1 MRTISTICVFLTTW
15 LLSGFLALGAEAQI
29 KITSPSDRAIYQRDI
44 TGQTTI
50 SITGTYSQP
59 VDKFEVRAV
68 PVIPGQGETTQW
80 SILQDKVSG
89 GVFRGTLRLAGGWY
103 TLEVRGL
110 LQDVVV
116 GRDVVSR
123 MGVGEVFLISGQ
135 SNAQG
140 LFESPGPAANDDRVN
155 YIAYDNTVNS
165 LFDPPAPTFAHLE
178 SNVTIGPRGKSAW
191 CWGILGDLLV
201 RKLNVPVLFI
211 NTAWEGTTVRNWAE
225 SAAGKLTQ
233 NAYGG
238 FNYPAQMPYGN
249 LLISTQH
256 YVHQLGVRAILWMQ
270 GEADNYP
277 SNTNAQAY
285 RANMQ
290 FLIDKL
296 NSDTDK
302 RINWVISRTSRAVNG
317 AGQSVTSQNV
327 INGQNAVLN
336 TTFNPTFPGPETD
349 NAYVP
354 RPDGIHFVGQEG
366 QRILANIW
374 NDALNTTFFS
384 TITPVTP
391 TPTPS
396 LTASCGTD
404 NATVR
409 LTLPA
414 GYASYEWSTGQKGQ
428 TIAVN
433 SPGTYRAVLKDTKG
447 NAIPSPSVTI
457 VNTVRPLKPTI
468 IPSGQQQA
476 CADAGFIFAASGGP
490 DYFLWSD
497 GSNTKSFRAT
507 QSGNYTVKAQNVFG
521 CESEMS
527 APVSLIVRPQLS
539 VPLIE
544 QSGPY
549 SLTASITEPNLGEKY
564 EWKVGSRFLKPETAT
579 IKVTESGDYT
589 ARAKAV
595 FTLGSNNSLTCY
607 SAYAPPVPFLLSEN
621 DGVVIFPNPSR
632 EGIVYVETLENLA
645 NAEVAFYNINGSI
658 IRTQRFPLLNE
669 RQRIDAR
676 ALPPGLYLVRVRAP
690 GLDVTKRIVIDR

>member
-1 MRTISTICVFLTTW
+1 MRTISTICIFLTTW
-15 LLSGFLALGAEAQI
+15 LLSSLLALGAEAQI
-29 KITSPSDRAIYQRDI
+29 KITSPSDRAVYQRDI

-50 SITGTYSQP
+50 SISGTYSQP

-80 SILQDKVSG
+80 SVLQDKVTG
-89 GVFRGTLRLAGGWY
+89 GVFQGTLRLRGGWY

-110 LQDVVV
+110 LNSAIV

-123 MGVGEVFLISGQ
+123 MGVGEVFLIAGQ

-191 CWGILGDLLV
+191 CWGILGDLLAK
-201 RKLNVPVLFI
+201 KLNVPILFI
-211 NTAWEGTTVRNWAE
+211 NTAWEGTTVKNWAE
-225 SAAGKLTQ
+225 SAAGKTTQ

-238 FNYPAQMPYGN
+238 FNYPTQMPYGN

-270 GEADNYP
+270 GEADNFP
-277 SNTNAQAY
+277 ANTSAQAY
-285 RANMQ
+285 RDNMQ
-290 FLIDKL
+290 FLISKL

-302 RINWVISRTSRAVNG
+302 RINWVISRTSRANNG
-317 AGQSVTSQNV
+317 ANRSVTNQNV

-336 TTFNPTFPGPETD
+336 TPFNPTFPGPETD

-354 RPDGIHFVGQEG
+354 RPDGVHFLGQEG
-366 QRILANIW
+366 QRILANMW

-396 LTASCGTD
+396 LTTSCGT
-404 NATVR
+404 NNSTVS

-414 GYASYEWSTGQKGQ
+414 GYASYEWSTGQSGP
-428 TIAVN
+428 TIAIN
-433 SPGTYRAVLKDTKG
+433 SPGTYRAVLKDAKG
-447 NAIPSPSVTI
+447 NAIPSQSVTI
-457 VNTVRPLKPTI
+457 ATTVRPLKPTI
-468 IPSGQQQA
+468 IPGGQQQA
-476 CADAGFIFAASGGP
+476 CADAGFEFGASGGT

-507 QSGNYTVKAQNVFG
+507 QSGDYTVKARNVFG
-521 CESEMS
+521 CESEVS
-527 APVSLIVRPQLS
+527 APVSLTVRPKLS
-539 VPLIE
+539 APLIE

-549 SLTASITEPNLGEKY
+549 SLTASITEPNLNEKY
-564 EWKVGSRFLKPETAT
+564 EWKIDSRFLKPEIAS
-579 IKVTESGDYT
+579 IKVTESGGYS

-607 SAYAPPVPFLLSEN
+607 SEYSAPLTFSLSEN

-632 EGIVYVETLENLA
+632 DGIVYVETLENLA
-645 NAEVAFYNINGSI
+645 NAEVAFYSITGSI
-658 IRTQRFPLLNE
+658 IQTRRFPLLNE
-669 RQRIDAR
+669 RRTIDAST
-676 ALPPGLYLVRVRAP
+676 LPPGLYIVRVRAP
-690 GLDVTKRIVIDR
+690 GLDVTKRIVID

>member
-1 MRTISTICVFLTTW
+1 MRTISTICIFLITC
-15 LLSGFLALGAEAQI
+15 LLSNFLALGAEAQI
-29 KITSPSDRAIYQRDI
+29 KITSPSDRAVYQRDI

-50 SITGTYSQP
+50 SISGTYSLP

-68 PVIPGQGETTQW
+68 AVIPGQGQNTEW
-80 SILQDKVSG
+80 STLQDRVSG
-89 GVFRGTLRLAGGWY
+89 GVFQGTVRLQGGWY

-110 LQDVVV
+110 LNGSVV

-140 LFESPGPAANDDRVN
+140 LFESPGPAASDDRVN

-178 SNVTIGPRGKSAW
+178 SNVTIGPRGKTAW

-211 NTAWEGTTVRNWAE
+211 NTAWEGTTIKNWSE
-225 SAAGKLTQ
+225 SAAGRITQ

-270 GEADNYP
+270 GETDNIP
-277 SNTNAQAY
+277 SNTSAQDY
-285 RANMQ
+285 RDRMQ
-290 FLIDKL
+290 FLINKL

-317 AGQSVTSQNV
+317 AGQSVTNQNV

-336 TTFNPTFPGPETD
+336 TTFNSTFPGPETD

-354 RPDGIHFVGQEG
+354 RPDGLHFTGQNG
-366 QRILANIW
+366 QRILANLW

-396 LTASCGTD
+396 LSTSCGTN
-404 NATVR
+404 NATVS

-414 GYASYEWSTGQKGQ
+414 GYSSYEWSTGQSGR
-428 TIAVN
+428 TIAIN
-433 SPGTYRAVLKDTKG
+433 SPGTYRAVLKDARG
-447 NAIPSPSVTI
+447 NAITSPSVTI
-457 VNTVRPLKPTI
+457 NTTVRPLKPTV
-468 IPSGQQQA
+468 IPGGQQQA
-476 CADAGFIFAASGGP
+476 CADTGFVFAASGGT

-497 GSNTKSFRAT
+497 GSTSKSFRAT
-507 QSGNYTVKAQNVFG
+507 QTGNYTVKAQNVFG
-521 CESEMS
+521 CESEIS
-527 APVSLIVRPQLS
+527 APVSLTVRPKLS
-539 VPLIE
+539 IPLIE

-549 SLTASITEPNLGEKY
+549 SLTASITEPNLNEKY
-564 EWKVGSRFLKPETAT
+564 EWKVGSSFLKPETST
-579 IKVTESGDYT
+579 IKVTESGEYT

-595 FTLGSNNSLTCY
+595 FTMGSNNSLTCY
-607 SAYAPPVPFLLSEN
+607 SAYAPPVPFSLSEN

-658 IRTQRFPLLNE
+658 IRTQRFSLLNE
-669 RQRIDAR
+669 RQRIDAST
-676 ALPPGLYLVRVRAP
+676 LPPGLYLVRVRAP
-690 GLDVTKRIVIDR
+690 GLDVTKRIVID

>member
-1 MRTISTICVFLTTW
+1 MRTISTICIFLITW
-15 LLSGFLALGAEAQI
+15 LLSSFLAHGAEAQI

-50 SITGTYSQP
+50 SISGTYSQP

-68 PVIPGQGETTQW
+68 PVIPGQGELTQW

-89 GVFRGTLRLAGGWY
+89 GVFQGTLRLRGGWY

-110 LQDVVV
+110 LRGEIV

-165 LFDPPAPTFAHLE
+165 LFDPPAPTFAHLM

-211 NTAWEGTTVRNWAE
+211 NTAWEGTSVKNWAE
-225 SAAGKLTQ
+225 SAAGRVTQ

-249 LLISTQH
+249 LLISTRH

-270 GEADNYP
+270 GETDNYP
-277 SNTNAQAY
+277 ANTSAQAY
-285 RANMQ
+285 RENMQ
-290 FLIDKL
+290 FLINKL
-296 NSDTDK
+296 NGDTEK
-302 RINWVISRTSRAVNG
+302 RINWVIARTSRVVNS
-317 AGQSVTSQNV
+317 ANQSVTSQNV

-336 TTFNPTFPGPETD
+336 TPFNSTFPGPETD
-349 NAYVP
+349 NAFVP
-354 RPDGIHFVGQEG
+354 RPDGVHFIGQNG
-366 QRILANIW
+366 QRILANLW

-384 TITPVTP
+384 TITPVVP
-391 TPTPS
+391 TPAPS
-396 LTASCGTD
+396 LTTSCGTD
-404 NATVR
+404 NATVS
-409 LTLPA
+409 LLLPS
-414 GYASYEWSTGQKGQ
+414 GYVSYEWSTGQTGQ
-428 TIAVN
+428 RIAIS
-433 SPGTYRAVLKDTKG
+433 SPGTYRAVLKDAKG
-447 NAIPSPSVTI
+447 NAISSPSVT
-457 VNTVRPLKPTI
+457 VANTVRPLKPTI
-468 IPSGQQQA
+468 IPGGQQQA
-476 CADAGFIFAASGGP
+476 CADTGLVFAASGGP

-497 GSNTKSFRAT
+497 GSTTKSFRAT

-521 CESEMS
+521 CESELS
-527 APVSLIVRPQLS
+527 APVALMVRPKLS
-539 VPLIE
+539 VPLIQ

-549 SLTASITEPNLGEKY
+549 SLTASIAEPSLNEKY
-564 EWKVGSRFLKPETAT
+564 EWKVDSRFLKPETAT
-579 IKVTESGDYT
+579 IKVTESGSYS

-595 FTLGSNNSLTCY
+595 FTLGGNNALTCF
-607 SAYAPPVPFLLSEN
+607 STYAPPLSFMLSEN

-658 IRTQRFPLLNE
+658 IRTQRFPLLNQ
-669 RQRIDAR
+669 RQRIDAST
-676 ALPPGLYLVRVRAP
+676 LPPGLYIVRVRAP
-690 GLDVTKRIVIDR
+690 GLDVTKRIVIN